1 MGAER
6 GDFIFDLPESRY
18 APGYLLLDGQLA
30 LASTEDALA
39 GLAAVAQQP
48 AGALAAEG
56 EHRQSVQQL
65 TERRELLAY
74 IDLRSARNRRAA

>member
-6 GDFIFDLPESRY
+6 DAFIFDLPESRY

-30 LASTEDALA
+30 LASTEDALT
-39 GLAAVAQQP
+39 GLAAVAQGP
-48 AGALAAEG
+48 DDALAAEG

-65 TERRELLAY
+65 PERRELLAY